1 LQKKGYHHQ
10 LNKQHVLILH
20 QYKGQPWSVTLYH
33 WFIDWSKVNH
43 NTYICNIRHTHLDY
57 IGLYYRILNEILA
70 CDYIRSFVGFFS
82 SSFSSIVNL
91 HSPGSDVRPI
101 SKSER
106 EREYR
111 EAKIKL
117 QLTHVLVKALYRSDF
132 FLLHDHHIKFVFRR
146 HRHHSLL
153 LFHSLLESSMSILV
167 FCFGRCIILLRFLS
181 IYFSSLLF
189 FYIIIILSALSVTTR
204 QHS

>member
-1 LQKKGYHHQ
+1 
-10 LNKQHVLILH
+10 VWLH
-20 QYKGQPWSVTLYH
+20 
-33 WFIDWSKVNH
+33 
-43 NTYICNIRHTHLDY
+43 
-57 IGLYYRILNEILA
+57 
-70 CDYIRSFVGFFS
+70 SFFRRFFF

-101 SKSER
+101 SKRER
-106 EREYR
+106 EREKEYR

-117 QLTHVLVKALYRSDF
+117 QLTHVLVKAVYRSDF

-146 HRHHSLL
+146 HHSLL
-153 LFHSLLESSMSILV
+153 LFHSVLESSMSILV

-189 FYIIIILSALSVTTR
+189 FYIIIILSALSVTAR